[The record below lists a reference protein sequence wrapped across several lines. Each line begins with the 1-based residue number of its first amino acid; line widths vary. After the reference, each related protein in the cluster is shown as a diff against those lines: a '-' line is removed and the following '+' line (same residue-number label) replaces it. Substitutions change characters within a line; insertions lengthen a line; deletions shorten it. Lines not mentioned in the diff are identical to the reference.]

1 MKKILLLNG
10 PNLNLLG
17 KRDMN
22 HYGTLTLKNIEE
34 LVIQEALKFNCDVIT
49 YQSNHEGYLIDKIQE
64 NREICLG
71 IIINPGAL
79 THYSYAIHDALLD
92 TKLPV
97 IEVHLSD
104 ISQREAFRKT
114 SVISDICLKT
124 ISGKK
129 EVGYI
134 DAVHV
139 LLEDLKY
146 D

>member
-1 MKKILLLNG
+1 MKNILLLNG

-17 KRDMN
+17 KRDTH
-22 HYGTLTLKNIEE
+22 HYGTLTLNDIEE
-34 LVIQEALKFNCDVIT
+34 LVTQEALKYNCEVIC
-49 YQSNHEGYLIDKIQE
+49 YQSNHEGYLIDHIQA
-64 NREICLG
+64 NASHCIG

-79 THYSYAIHDALLD
+79 THYSYALRDALLD

-104 ISQREAFRKT
+104 ISQREEFRRK
-114 SVISDICLKT
+114 SVISDICEKT

-129 EVGYI
+129 ELGYI
-134 DAVHV
+134 EAVHC
-139 LLEDLKY
+139 LLENLKY